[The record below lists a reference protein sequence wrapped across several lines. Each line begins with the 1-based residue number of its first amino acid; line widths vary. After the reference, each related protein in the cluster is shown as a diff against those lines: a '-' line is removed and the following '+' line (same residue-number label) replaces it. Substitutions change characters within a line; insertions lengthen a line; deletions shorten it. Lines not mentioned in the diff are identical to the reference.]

1 MEIQYQGQVAIVTGA
16 GRGLGR
22 AYAMELARRG
32 AKVVVNDPGVAAD
45 GSGGSVDT
53 AQTVV
58 DDIEAAGGVAMA
70 SDADVADMEQ
80 VQAMV
85 DAAMARWGRVD
96 ILVNNAGIL
105 RDRTF
110 AKMSLDDFRA
120 VLEVHLMGS
129 IYCTK
134 AVWGIMREQNYGRI
148 VMTTSSTGL
157 YGNFGQ
163 TNYAAAKMGVLGAMN
178 TLAQEGAKYNIKVN
192 AVAPS
197 AGTRMGEGLLTAD
210 LLKLI
215 PSAAVA
221 PAVLYLV
228 SEQAPTRTIIG
239 AGAGTFSLITLHETR
254 GVYLAPEEQTPE
266 GIVANWGAIADRQ
279 GEVIPQAGPEQTQKF
294 FEMAAAAQNIEIDIK
309 FG

>member
-32 AKVVVNDPGVAAD
+32 AKVVVNDPGVATD

-266 GIVANWGAIADRQ
+266 GIIANWDAIADRQ

>member
-266 GIVANWGAIADRQ
+266 GIVANWDAIADRQ